1 MQQIPRTEDLARLGA
16 SIHEHGFGTN
26 EQQLTDVTLMARQV
40 RPDWAVLE
48 VVADRSYPEVVRAR
62 ALSRL
67 SADWESIR
75 LELEAFRARFEADLE
90 NLLARWNAH
99 QDLRRGG
106 APVAELA
113 DSRSRL
119 DAVRL
124 GMGRYRQAVTR

>member
-48 VVADRSYPEVVRAR
+48 VVADRAYPEVVRAR

-90 NLLARWNAH
+90 DLLTRWNAH
-99 QDLRRGG
+99 QDLRRSG
-106 APVAELA
+106 APVAELV

-124 GMGRYRQAVTR
+124 GMGRYRQAVSR